1 MDIFMTNTKTITKAD
16 LMQFTGSETWYRH
29 SLVRKVLYTDGVH
42 YVAEA
47 AGAYW
52 LIDDIAFAQ
61 LDAAVAAEEFQ
72 HWKLA
77 VDTAKSI
84 AVLTCEDGN
93 GRIVFKKDYTF
104 TDFPLDEIRFYF
116 TDNTLLLPTE
126 Y

>member
-1 MDIFMTNTKTITKAD
+1 MTDTKTITKAD
-16 LMQFTGSETWYRH
+16 LMQFTGSEQWYRH
-29 SLVRKVLYTDGVH
+29 SLVRKVLYTDGVQ

-52 LIDDIAFAQ
+52 LVDEIAFAQ
-61 LDAAVAAEEFQ
+61 SVHAVAAEEFQ

-77 VDTAKSI
+77 VDTARST
-84 AVLTCEDGN
+84 AVLTCDDGN
-93 GRIVFKKDYTF
+93 GRIVFTKEIGF